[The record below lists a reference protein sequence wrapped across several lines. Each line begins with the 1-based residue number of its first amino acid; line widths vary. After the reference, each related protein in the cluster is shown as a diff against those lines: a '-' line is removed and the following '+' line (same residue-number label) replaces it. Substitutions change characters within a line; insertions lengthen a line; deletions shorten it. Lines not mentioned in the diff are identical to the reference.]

1 MNGFIKANL
10 ISLNYIDVVVFA
22 SSQFDNN
29 LSFQLFIDGKR
40 VYSPSI
46 VRRTTNRDLYLFR
59 LELKEPYDFSK
70 RYAVALYNFPLQ
82 LVDVSNAVD
91 FKEFDSMFNYD
102 GDDLG
107 SVYDKKSTSF
117 SVWAPLSISV
127 QLKLENENGEFDVYD
142 MTRTDKGV
150 YRITIKGDLKNRKYN
165 YLIENNGTVRET
177 NDIYAKGSSL
187 NSEYSAVIHPLLS
200 SLSIHFGFPISTD
213 AVVITF
219 VSPNS
224 TSTEPKAFFV

>member
-102 GDDLG
+102 GDAGGNGFCLRCGPYAADRH
-107 SVYDKKSTSF
+107 VQ
-117 SVWAPLSISV
+117 VAP
-127 QLKLENENGEFDVYD
+127 EEPF
-142 MTRTDKGV
+142 
-150 YRITIKGDLKNRKYN
+150 
-165 YLIENNGTVRET
+165 VR
-177 NDIYAKGSSL
+177 L
-187 NSEYSAVIHPLLS
+187 C
-200 SLSIHFGFPISTD
+200 
-213 AVVITF
+213 
-219 VSPNS
+219 
-224 TSTEPKAFFV
+224 